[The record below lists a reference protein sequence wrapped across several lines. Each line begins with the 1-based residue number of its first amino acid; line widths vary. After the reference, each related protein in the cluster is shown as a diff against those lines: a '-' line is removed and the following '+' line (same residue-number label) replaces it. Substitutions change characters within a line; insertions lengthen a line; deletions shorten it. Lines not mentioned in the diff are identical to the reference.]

1 MDKYPIALKKSL
13 AVSTLSLAIT
23 ALGSSPAHAYSF
35 DIGEVD
41 GSINSTISVGASWR
55 LAKPMKGTLP
65 IVEGGSLMASN
76 YDNGNLNFKRG
87 ETFSRIFKGI
97 HDLELR
103 YKNFGAFFRGRYWYD
118 AELKDRQDQ
127 RRYRIPDEALD
138 DSGAGAELLDAFVW
152 ANFDLPIGEEGMP
165 ANLRYGRQ
173 VISWGE
179 STFIQNSINTINPVD
194 VSAFHKP
201 GAQIKEALLPVE
213 MIFGSIG
220 LTDELSFEAFYQIK
234 WDHTRVDS
242 CHTYFALIDYLPPGC
257 NSLNASFGTL
267 SHEQVQAN
275 VAIPLIPGLPLPIST
290 NLEKKAVYKPS
301 DSGQFGLA
309 FRYYAESLN
318 DTEFGLYF
326 INYHARR
333 PLVGAY
339 GADPAVAASTAP
351 NGYLNL
357 GTGYFVEY
365 VEDIRLY
372 GFSFNTTLGDTAVS
386 GELSFRP
393 NQHIQ
398 KSFAP
403 VIWAAIDPLS
413 PLLQSFNVLPP
424 DVRLGDFSAYESV
437 STGERFDPGKRFPVL
452 QGQMTLIQFFDQ
464 VLGGERLTLI
474 GEAGFVKVNGAPKNH
489 IYPLFGPTGGDLP
502 VPASSYNTTQSA
514 ALGGATVSVCG
525 FVVPAEACSTN
536 GTGDGFSW
544 GYRLLAIFEYGD
556 VFNGIKLTPSLF
568 YTHDVNGSTPFPV
581 ANFEEDVKSLGLSLK
596 ADYLNTYEVTIS
608 YTNFFDGDLHLYR
621 DRDYASLSMSY
632 NF

>member
-1 MDKYPIALKKSL
+1 
-13 AVSTLSLAIT
+13 
-23 ALGSSPAHAYSF
+23 
-35 DIGEVD
+35 
-41 GSINSTISVGASWR
+41 
-55 LAKPMKGTLP
+55 
-65 IVEGGSLMASN
+65 MASN

-220 LTDELSFEAFYQIK
+220 LTDEISFEAFYQIK